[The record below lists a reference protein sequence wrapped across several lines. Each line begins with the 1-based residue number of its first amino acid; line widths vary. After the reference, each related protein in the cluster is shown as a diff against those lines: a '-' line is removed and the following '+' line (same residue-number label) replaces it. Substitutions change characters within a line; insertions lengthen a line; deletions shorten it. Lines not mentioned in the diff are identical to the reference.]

1 MHIKRYNDGFTFRVP
16 DNKADIDPA
25 YIASAINFA
34 KLKRHFLAGKPITR
48 GVVVEFNGQL
58 YGAGE
63 CYPVRKAKAARAA
76 ADAKAAKALQ
86 AARKAPVSAPTLDM
100 FDNTDPNA
108 PRTTDQNSAFWGLMD
123 RLGKL
128 TGKTGEEMKGVLVFR
143 ALGVNK
149 GTSKLTVA
157 EMDMVIRYAKDTIE
171 LFEAHDRACRAEGVK
186 A

>member
-1 MHIKRYNDGFTFRVP
+1 MNIKRYNDGFTFRVP

-25 YIASAINFA
+25 YIASAIDFA
-34 KLKRHFLAGKPITR
+34 KLKRHFLAGKPITK

-76 ADAKAAKALQ
+76 ADAKAAKAPQ
-86 AARKAPVSAPTLDM
+86 AARKAPVSVPTLDM
-100 FDNTDPNA
+100 FDDTDPNA

-128 TGKTGEEMKGVLVFR
+128 TGKTGEEMKPVVVAR
-143 ALGVNK
+143 ALGESK

-157 EMDMVIRYAKDTIE
+157 EMDKVIRFVKDTID
-171 LFEAHDRACRAEGVK
+171 LFEARDRACHAEGVK